1 MVRSLDIKATRVFY
15 SAPARHQPQPD
26 ADTRRRNIYVK
37 PLGPESWE
45 AISAVASNRFAS
57 RESAL
62 AWARSTAQREFLS
75 TGLPWGVK
83 VWAPLGGWVYD
94 TCHGQ
99 AADDNDA

>member
-1 MVRSLDIKATRVFY
+1 MDIKATRVFY
-15 SAPARHQPQPD
+15 SAPARHLPQPD
-26 ADTRRRNIYVK
+26 ADTMRRNIYVK

-99 AADDNDA
+99 AADDNDG